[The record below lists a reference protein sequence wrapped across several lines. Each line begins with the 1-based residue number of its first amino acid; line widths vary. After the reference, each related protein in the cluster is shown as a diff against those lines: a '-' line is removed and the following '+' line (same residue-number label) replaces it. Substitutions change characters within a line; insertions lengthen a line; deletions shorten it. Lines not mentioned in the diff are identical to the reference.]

1 MTSSTTTY
9 SEIIFDYLVGSP
21 SSTAAEVAI
30 GLDFDVQQCR
40 GIINDLWKRGKLERA
55 LTPTPAGNRKN
66 TYRYWTTEDKLTRAK
81 TGRRPKQET
90 FEIPE
95 GWSAKPALKDRLPE
109 PVQQFVQ
116 QPVQHK
122 DRGLEDLMN
131 RINKT
136 PPPEKNAANTVY
148 HEVTINISAHPVILM
163 VLEKLSK
170 HL

>member
-1 MTSSTTTY
+1 MPSSTATY

-40 GIINDLWKRGKLERA
+40 SIINDLWKRGKLERA
-55 LTPTPAGNRKN
+55 LTPTPTGNRKN
-66 TYRYWTTEDKLTRAK
+66 TYRYWTAGDKLTREK
-81 TGRRPKQET
+81 TGRKPKIEVE

-95 GWSAKPALKDRLPE
+95 GWTEKPQLRDRLPE
-109 PVQQFVQ
+109 LPVQP
-116 QPVQHK
+116 PVQHK
-122 DRGLEDLMN
+122 DRGLEDLMS

-136 PPPEKNAANTVY
+136 PPPEKNVANTVY
-148 HEVTINISAHPVILM
+148 HEVTVNINAHPVILSI
-163 VLEKLSK
+163 LEKLSK

>member
-1 MTSSTTTY
+1 MTSSTASY
-9 SEIIFDYLVGSP
+9 SEIIFDYLVSSP

-30 GLDFDVQQCR
+30 GLDYDVQHCR
-40 GIINDLWKRGKLERA
+40 SIINDLYKRGKLERA
-55 LTPTPAGNRKN
+55 LTPTPTGNRRN
-66 TYRYWTTEDKLTRAK
+66 TYRYWTIGNKLTRGK
-81 TGRRPKQET
+81 TGRKKKEET

-95 GWSAKPALKDRLPE
+95 GWSAKPPLNDRVPE
-109 PVQQFVQ
+109 PPVQQT
-116 QPVQHK
+116 

-136 PPPEKNAANTVY
+136 PPPEKNTANTVY
-148 HEVTINISAHPVILM
+148 HEVTINISAHPVILS

>member
-1 MTSSTTTY
+1 MTSSTSSY
-9 SEIIFDYLVGSP
+9 SEIIFDYLVSSP

-40 GIINDLWKRGKLERA
+40 SILNDLWKRGKLERA
-55 LTPTPAGNRKN
+55 LTPTPTGHRKN
-66 TYRYWTTEDKLTRAK
+66 TYRYWTIENKLTRYK
-81 TGRRPKQET
+81 TGRKPKQVE

-95 GWSAKPALKDRLPE
+95 GWMAKPPLSDRVIEP
-109 PVQQFVQ
+109 PVQQ
-116 QPVQHK
+116 K

-136 PPPEKNAANTVY
+136 PPPEKNTANTVY
-148 HEVTINISAHPVILM
+148 HEVTINISAHPVILA

>member
-1 MTSSTTTY
+1 MTSSTSSY
-9 SEIIFDYLVGSP
+9 SEIIFDYLVASP

-40 GIINDLWKRGKLERA
+40 SIINDLWKRGKLERA
-55 LTPTPAGNRKN
+55 LTPTPTGNRKN
-66 TYRYWTTEDKLTRAK
+66 AYRYWTTENKLTRAK
-81 TGRRPKQET
+81 TGRRPKTEME

-95 GWSAKPALKDRLPE
+95 GWSAKPQLRDRLPE
-109 PVQQFVQ
+109 PVQQPVQ
-116 QPVQHK
+116 QQK

-148 HEVTINISAHPVILM
+148 HEVTINISAHPVILA

>member
-1 MTSSTTTY
+1 MTSSTTSY
-9 SEIIFDYLVGSP
+9 SEIIFDYLVASP

-30 GLDFDVQQCR
+30 GLDFNIQQCR
-40 GIINDLWKRGKLERA
+40 SILNDLYKRGKLERA
-55 LTPTPAGNRKN
+55 LTPTPTGHRKN
-66 TYRYWTTEDKLTRAK
+66 TYRYWTTSDKLTRSK
-81 TGRRPKQET
+81 TGRKPKQIE

-95 GWSAKPALKDRLPE
+95 GWMAKPPLCDRVPE
-109 PVQQFVQ
+109 PPVQQ
-116 QPVQHK
+116 K

-148 HEVTINISAHPVILM
+148 HEVTFNISAHPVILA